1 MKPITPPEDI
11 TPSDFVS
18 LTLRQAALIVD
29 PKLGRLA
36 VLAQQFELHPSTL
49 QVWIKNGR
57 VPRKPCRRLLK
68 RFGRKFIDFDRL
80 VGDDTNV

>member
-80 VGDDTNV
+80 VGDDTNG